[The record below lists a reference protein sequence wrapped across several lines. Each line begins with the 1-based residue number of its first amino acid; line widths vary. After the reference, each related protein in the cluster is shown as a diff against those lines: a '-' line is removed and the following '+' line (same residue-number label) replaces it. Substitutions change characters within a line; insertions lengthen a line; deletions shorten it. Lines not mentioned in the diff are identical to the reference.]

1 MNDNVHEY
9 NQNNYAVKKKE
20 TQKNYKKTLLYSIIL
35 IVLIVV
41 SIFMS
46 ETMSSM
52 KIVDNSITSLDKKK
66 ATVQSITVSA
76 TASAAAITLLPGDA
90 GTPIAEKLADVS
102 EYSVFLYSSILL
114 EKYLAASSGIISFK
128 YLIPFALLLI
138 LLSLFASR
146 KTDALKSI
154 GIKIIIF
161 ALILYLVVPAS
172 IKLTNNIEKTYKNTT
187 WEATHTD
194 DSQKT
199 KMKDIS
205 NEGNSILPHS
215 FSTNVSIKD
224 QLGKYKKM
232 LDGFMD
238 KIAILI
244 VTTCIIPI
252 LVFCFLLWLLKTLFG
267 VTLNLPKPAGRFR
280 KAIPRIK

>member
-1 MNDNVHEY
+1 
-9 NQNNYAVKKKE
+9 
-20 TQKNYKKTLLYSIIL
+20 
-35 IVLIVV
+35 
-41 SIFMS
+41 MS

-205 NEGNSILPHS
+205 NGGNSILPHS